1 MFKDFPHHV
10 AWTDAMRDGPRYIGL
25 IEYQPKRPGSR
36 VNVLWVVLPDCA
48 CEAEAET
55 AADDM
60 LREIRD
66 ITRDGQVIYSDGV
79 ALDS

>member
-1 MFKDFPHHV
+1 MFRDFQHHT
-10 AWTDAMRDGPRYIGL
+10 AWTDAMCDGQRYVGL
-25 IEYQPKRPGSR
+25 IEYQPKRPGSP
-36 VNVLWVVLPDCA
+36 VQVLWVIRPDCA
-48 CEAEAET
+48 CASEAET

-60 LREIRD
+60 LREISD